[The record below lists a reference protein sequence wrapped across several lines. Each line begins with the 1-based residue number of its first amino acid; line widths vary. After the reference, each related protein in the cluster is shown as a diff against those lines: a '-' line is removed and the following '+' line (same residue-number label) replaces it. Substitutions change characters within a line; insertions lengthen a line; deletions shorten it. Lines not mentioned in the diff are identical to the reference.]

1 MHDGSL
7 AALADV
13 IDYYDR
19 GGNANSVLDP
29 EIHPLRLTA
38 SEKRALAA
46 FLESLSGSTLDSQF

>member
-19 GGNANSVLDP
+19 GGNANSMLDP

-38 SEKRALAA
+38 SEKRAVAV